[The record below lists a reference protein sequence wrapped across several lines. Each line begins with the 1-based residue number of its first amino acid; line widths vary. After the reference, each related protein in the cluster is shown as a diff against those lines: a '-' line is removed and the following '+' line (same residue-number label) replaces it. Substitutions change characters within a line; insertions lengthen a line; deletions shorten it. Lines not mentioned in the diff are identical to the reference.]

1 MTTIV
6 RMAAVLAAAASLTGC
21 GAGEEL
27 PEPLPA
33 AALPELEAR
42 DRDLPHEVLAGDA
55 LDVDAL
61 AQLLEEARYEGG
73 REREFSGHT
82 DTFDH
87 VIARTLR
94 FEDGDGAGTYLG
106 WIDGHTI
113 DLVGR
118 TRTRDPLPVGE
129 DARLFELEPCS
140 TCKKQLPTYV
150 AAWRRG
156 GAVGYLL
163 ASGRDA
169 DRESV
174 LPLVAALDGS
184 LGAGS

>member
-1 MTTIV
+1 V
-6 RMAAVLAAAASLTGC
+6 
-21 GAGEEL
+21 
-27 PEPLPA
+27 
-33 AALPELEAR
+33 LPELEAR
-42 DRDLPHEVLAGDA
+42 DRDLPPEALAADA
-55 LDVDAL
+55 FDTDAL
-61 AQLLEEARYEGG
+61 ARLLAEARYESG
-73 REREFSGHT
+73 RERELSGHT

-94 FEDGDGAGTYLG
+94 FEDGDGARVYLE
-106 WIDGHTI
+106 WIDAHTI

-118 TRTRDPLPVGE
+118 TRARDPLPVGE

-150 AAWRRG
+150 AVWRRG

-174 LPLVAALDGS
+174 LPLVSDVDRS

>member
-1 MTTIV
+1 
-6 RMAAVLAAAASLTGC
+6 MAVAALAGC
-21 GAGEEL
+21 GGRAREL
-27 PEPLPA
+27 PPPLPA
-33 AALPELEAR
+33 TVLPELDAR
-42 DRDLPHEVLAGDA
+42 DRDLPPEALGADA
-55 LDVDAL
+55 FDTDAL
-61 AQLLEEARYEGG
+61 ARLLDEARYQSG
-73 REREFSGHT
+73 RERELSGHT

-94 FEDGDGAGTYLG
+94 FEDGAGARVYLE

-118 TRTRDPLPVGE
+118 TRARDPLPIGE

-140 TCKKQLPTYV
+140 TCKKQQPTYV

-156 GAVGYLL
+156 DVVGYVL

-169 DRESV
+169 DRVSI
-174 LPLVAALDGS
+174 LPLAAAVDRS